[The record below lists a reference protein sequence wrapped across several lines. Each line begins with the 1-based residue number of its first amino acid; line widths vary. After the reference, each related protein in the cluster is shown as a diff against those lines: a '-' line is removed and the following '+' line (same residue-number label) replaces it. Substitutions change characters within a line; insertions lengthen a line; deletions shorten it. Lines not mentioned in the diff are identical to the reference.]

1 MVSIMKGH
9 RTGFLLK
16 ENAMI
21 RSGKG
26 VRLLCSW
33 GVMTMLL
40 FFVMIDSGRAQTAK
54 PDEAG
59 GVQTP
64 SAGESPIL
72 TGAVEGFTMD
82 RVYIDGMDYALS
94 KNIEYYSSRG
104 EPVTT
109 VMIKRGSRVKY
120 VLGPSRAVEVIQL
133 EKEPDDDAE

>member
-1 MVSIMKGH
+1 
-9 RTGFLLK
+9 
-16 ENAMI
+16 MI
-21 RSGKG
+21 RSEKG
-26 VRLLCSW
+26 VRLLYSW
-33 GVMTMLL
+33 VVMMTLLLIVMLGAGWTQ
-40 FFVMIDSGRAQTAK
+40 DAK

-64 SAGESPIL
+64 SVDESPIL

-133 EKEPDDDAE
+133 EKEPVDEGE